1 MKFLK
6 TKLCITILG
15 LTSVFAQ
22 AEIAVVVHPSNA
34 SALDSSAISRIFLG
48 KLKSFDG
55 GGQAVP
61 INQESSMAATDEF
74 NSKVLNKSGSQLK
87 SYWSKLVFTG
97 KGTPP
102 KVVAND
108 AEVISLISAN
118 PNLIGYID
126 ASAVTGNVKV
136 IAKF

>member
-1 MKFLK
+1 
-6 TKLCITILG
+6 
-15 LTSVFAQ
+15 VFAQ

-61 INQESSMAATDEF
+61 INQESSMPATDEF

-126 ASAVTGNVKV
+126 ATAVTGTVKV

>member
-1 MKFLK
+1 
-6 TKLCITILG
+6 
-15 LTSVFAQ
+15 
-22 AEIAVVVHPSNA
+22 
-34 SALDSSAISRIFLG
+34 
-48 KLKSFDG
+48 
-55 GGQAVP
+55 
-61 INQESSMAATDEF
+61 
-74 NSKVLNKSGSQLK
+74 
-87 SYWSKLVFTG
+87 LVFTG

-126 ASAVTGNVKV
+126 ATAVTGTVKV

>member
-6 TKLCITILG
+6 TKLCVTILG
-15 LTSVFAQ
+15 LASAFVQ

-34 SALDSSAISRIFLG
+34 SAIDSSAISRIFLG
-48 KLKSFDG
+48 KMKSFDG

-61 INQESSMAATDEF
+61 ITQEGSNAATDEF

-108 AEVISLISAN
+108 AEVINLISTN

-126 ASAVTGNVKV
+126 AAAVTGSVKV

>member
-6 TKLCITILG
+6 TKLCVTILG

-34 SALDSSAISRIFLG
+34 SAIDSSAISRIFLG

-61 INQESSMAATDEF
+61 INQESSTSATDEF

-126 ASAVTGNVKV
+126 AAAVTGTVKV

>member
-126 ASAVTGNVKV
+126 ATAVTGTVKV

>member
-6 TKLCITILG
+6 TKLCVTILG

-48 KLKSFDG
+48 KLKSFDD

-61 INQESSMAATDEF
+61 INQESSMPATDEF

-126 ASAVTGNVKV
+126 ATAVTGTVKV

>member
-6 TKLCITILG
+6 TKLCVTILG

-34 SALDSSAISRIFLG
+34 SAIDSSSISRIFLG
-48 KLKSFDG
+48 KKKSFDG

-61 INQESSMAATDEF
+61 ITQDASSAATDEF
-74 NSKVLNKSGSQLK
+74 NSKVLNKSGSQIK

-108 AEVISLISAN
+108 AEVIKLISAD
-118 PNLIGYID
+118 PTLIGYVD
-126 ASAVTGNVKV
+126 ASAVTGAVKV

>member
-34 SALDSSAISRIFLG
+34 SAIDSSSISRIFLG
-48 KLKSFDG
+48 KKKSFDG

-61 INQESSMAATDEF
+61 ITQDPSSAATDEF
-74 NSKVLNKSGSQLK
+74 NSKVLNKSGSQIK

-108 AEVISLISAN
+108 AEVISLISAD
-118 PNLIGYID
+118 PTLIGYVD
-126 ASAVTGNVKV
+126 AGAVTGAVKV

>member
-34 SALDSSAISRIFLG
+34 SAIDSSSISRIFLG
-48 KLKSFDG
+48 KKKSFDG

-61 INQESSMAATDEF
+61 ITQDPSSAATDEF
-74 NSKVLNKSGSQLK
+74 NSKVLNKSGSQIK

-102 KVVAND
+102 NVVAND
-108 AEVISLISAN
+108 AAVISL
-118 PNLIGYID
+118 L
-126 ASAVTGNVKV
+126 SAVPKLRGYVHAASVTGAVKV

>member
-34 SALDSSAISRIFLG
+34 SAIDSSAISRIFLG

-61 INQESSMAATDEF
+61 INQESSTGATDEF

-126 ASAVTGNVKV
+126 AAAVTGTVKV

>member
-1 MKFLK
+1 M
-6 TKLCITILG
+6 
-15 LTSVFAQ
+15 
-22 AEIAVVVHPSNA
+22 
-34 SALDSSAISRIFLG
+34 
-48 KLKSFDG
+48 
-55 GGQAVP
+55 
-61 INQESSMAATDEF
+61 
-74 NSKVLNKSGSQLK
+74 LNKSGSQLK

-126 ASAVTGNVKV
+126 AAAVTGTVKV

>member
-6 TKLCITILG
+6 TKLCVTILG

-34 SALDSSAISRIFLG
+34 SAIDSSAISRIFLG

-61 INQESSMAATDEF
+61 INQESSTGATDEF

-126 ASAVTGNVKV
+126 AAAVTGTVKV